1 MPSGTRVVLLRSS
14 GARLAALYTAAFAL
28 AVVSLGVT
36 TLLATRQA
44 LRAQFEER
52 LRTEAG
58 ALEEEYRTEGPQ
70 SLEKAVAQL
79 DQAPGALEYGL
90 QSPNRPPVGRLGR
103 AQAPLGWSELHAV
116 GARREREGV
125 TVYSTTLPGG
135 YRLILGD
142 ESQRWEALDKLLIMR
157 FGLAFFV
164 VVLMGAA
171 GGYALTRDMH
181 RRLSAMNTAAQAII
195 DGDLSRR
202 IPIRGDGDDLDRLGL
217 TLNRMLD
224 RIEALM
230 ESLRQVSV
238 DVAHDL
244 RTPLTRLRQRI
255 EAALARRAQSDAD
268 PLLEQALTDL
278 DAILGTFA
286 ALLRIAQI
294 DSGRR
299 RSGFKRTDLAEV
311 ARTVVDAFSPSAED
325 AGEHLNLD
333 SGSQDGVFVEGDSE
347 LLIQM
352 LVNLVENAMRHAGD
366 GASISVQVAVAG
378 LRPILVVRDNGPGV
392 PERERQRLFDRFY
405 RLEQSRSTPGSGLGL
420 SLVASI
426 ARLHGAVVSLA
437 DANPG
442 LEVRVCFGEPR
453 PQIPLREE
461 EPA

>member
-1 MPSGTRVVLLRSS
+1 M
-14 GARLAALYTAAFAL
+14 
-28 AVVSLGVT
+28 
-36 TLLATRQA
+36 
-44 LRAQFEER
+44 
-52 LRTEAG
+52 
-58 ALEEEYRTEGPQ
+58 
-70 SLEKAVAQL
+70 
-79 DQAPGALEYGL
+79 
-90 QSPNRPPVGRLGR
+90 
-103 AQAPLGWSELHAV
+103 